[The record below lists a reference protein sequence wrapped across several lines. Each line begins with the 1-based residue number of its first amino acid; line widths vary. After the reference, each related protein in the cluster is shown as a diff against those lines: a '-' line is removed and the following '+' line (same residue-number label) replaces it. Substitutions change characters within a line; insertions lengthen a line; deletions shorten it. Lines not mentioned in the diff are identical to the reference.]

1 MGRPNYVTVT
11 LGTIATPELWTQIYD
26 YCLEKELASH
36 VSAAVQSNETP
47 EWLLNCLQIT
57 EDLPLTLDEKL
68 EKST

>member
-47 EWLLNCLQIT
+47 E
-57 EDLPLTLDEKL
+57 
-68 EKST
+68 